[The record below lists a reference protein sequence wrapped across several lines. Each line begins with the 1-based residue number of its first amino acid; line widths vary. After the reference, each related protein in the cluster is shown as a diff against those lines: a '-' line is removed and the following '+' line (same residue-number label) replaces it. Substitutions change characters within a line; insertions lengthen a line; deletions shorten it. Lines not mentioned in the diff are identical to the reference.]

1 MLWDPLL
8 PDCMKSE
15 SVSTDLA
22 TRRAAGQPGI
32 HSTPAP
38 MQNPTLTD
46 RDGPSPEK
54 LMFLENSMRCSHA
67 AMEPEVPSEQMRPAP
82 TSCGIGKLIQLPETA
97 SRWAAHI
104 VSRLSESRD
113 VVCPLFTC
121 FEPYLRSLKLEL
133 PNYFFIVSQYPHYPG
148 SRFRS
153 VRFENTRGSLPHRS
167 ITLRTS
173 GAHRPQRQ
181 LIRTVKSGRE
191 QSVAYSETRVLVHPD
206 LSENGA
212 WPAENRISA
221 TLTCRIQSIIK
232 SLATTQKNGN
242 S

>member
-1 MLWDPLL
+1 
-8 PDCMKSE
+8 MKSE

-22 TRRAAGQPGI
+22 TRRAAGQLGI

-97 SRWAAHI
+97 SRWAAYI

-133 PNYFFIVSQYPHYPG
+133 PNYFFHCITVS
-148 SRFRS
+148 
-153 VRFENTRGSLPHRS
+153 SLPWPLLSVSPIRKHERILTAS
-167 ITLRTS
+167 LHHPSHFWCSSAATS
-173 GAHRPQRQ
+173 
-181 LIRTVKSGRE
+181 T
-191 QSVAYSETRVLVHPD
+191 HPD
-206 LSENGA
+206 RKKRAGTICGLFGDTGVGS
-212 WPAENRISA
+212 S
-221 TLTCRIQSIIK
+221 
-232 SLATTQKNGN
+232 
-242 S
+242 